1 MKKISKKPFQFAFG
15 IFSLVSAVVIP
26 NPILY
31 FFFGYAMGD
40 VFFVIED

>member
-1 MKKISKKPFQFAFG
+1 MSKISKKPFQFAFG
-15 IFSLVSAVVIP
+15 IFSLVAAVVLH
-26 NPILY
+26 NPYLC

>member
-1 MKKISKKPFQFAFG
+1 MKKIAKKPFQFAFG
-15 IFSLVSAVVIP
+15 VFALIAAVLLK

-40 VFFVIED
+40 VFIVIED

>member
-1 MKKISKKPFQFAFG
+1 MKKIAKKPFQFAFG
-15 IFSLVSAVVIP
+15 IFSLITGFILQ